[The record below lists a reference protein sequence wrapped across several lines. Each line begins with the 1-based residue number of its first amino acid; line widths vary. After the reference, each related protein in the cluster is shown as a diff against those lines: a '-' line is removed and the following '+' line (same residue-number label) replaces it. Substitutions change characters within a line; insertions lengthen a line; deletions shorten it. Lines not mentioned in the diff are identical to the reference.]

1 MTTRTVHRAL
11 LAILFLLPALPSQAG
26 EVAVKPSFEEY
37 LRQSAVTREVID
49 GFLHGP
55 SWAQFDPGLGYILG
69 NYLPSDGIDRSATI
83 STVQA
88 NGARTSFMYAG
99 RKCRIML

>member
-1 MTTRTVHRAL
+1 MTTETVHRAL

-69 NYLPSDGIDRSATI
+69 NYLPSDGIDRSTR
-83 STVQA
+83 SPPSRP
-88 NGARTSFMYAG
+88 NNRTSFMYAG